1 MSGRNTGRTSLR
13 QRRRCRDPMR
23 EFDRLPPALRAWLA
37 RACLPWGPRS
47 VLRAYRRALGQ
58 SGDAGR
64 ALQVLDAIE
73 ARLIA
78 RDAARV
84 WGDTHPAGLGERS
97 PSAERPCPGC
107 R

>member
-84 WGDTHPAGLGERS
+84 WGDAHPAGLGERS
-97 PSAERPCPGC
+97 TGAERPCPGC
-107 R
+107 G

>member
-1 MSGRNTGRTSLR
+1 
-13 QRRRCRDPMR
+13 MR
-23 EFDRLPPALRAWLA
+23 EFDRLPPALRVWLA

-64 ALQVLDAIE
+64 ALQALDAIE

-84 WGDTHPAGLGERS
+84 WGDAHPAGLGERS
-97 PSAERPCPGC
+97 QGAEPPCPGC
-107 R
+107 E

>member
-1 MSGRNTGRTSLR
+1 MSYRNTGRTSLR
-13 QRRRCRDPMR
+13 HRRRSLDPMR
-23 EFDRLPPALRAWLA
+23 EFDRLPPVLRAWLV

-58 SGDAGR
+58 TGDTAR
-64 ALQVLDAIE
+64 ALEALDGIE

-84 WGDTHPAGLGERS
+84 WGRAHPAAAG
-97 PSAERPCPGC
+97 PG
-107 R
+107 

>member
-1 MSGRNTGRTSLR
+1 
-13 QRRRCRDPMR
+13 MR

-84 WGDTHPAGLGERS
+84 WGDAHPAGLGERS

>member
-47 VLRAYRRALGQ
+47 VLRAYQRALRQ
-58 SGDAGR
+58 SGDAAH
-64 ALQVLDAIE
+64 ALEALDRLE
-73 ARLIA
+73 ARLVA
-78 RDAARV
+78 RDAAQV
-84 WGDTHPAGLGERS
+84 WGAAYPVRPGAAQEAMD
-97 PSAERPCPGC
+97 RPCPMRG
-107 R
+107 

>member
-1 MSGRNTGRTSLR
+1 
-13 QRRRCRDPMR
+13 MR

-64 ALQVLDAIE
+64 ALQALDAIE

-84 WGDTHPAGLGERS
+84 WGDAHPAGLGERS
-97 PSAERPCPGC
+97 PGAEPPCAEY
-107 R
+107 

>member
-23 EFDRLPPALRAWLA
+23 EFDRLPPVLRVWLA

-47 VLRAYRRALGQ
+47 VLRAYQRALDQ

-64 ALQVLDAIE
+64 ALQALDAIE
-73 ARLIA
+73 ARLMA
-78 RDAARV
+78 RDATRV
-84 WGDTHPAGLGERS
+84 WGAAYPVG
-97 PSAERPCPGC
+97 PSEAQGAVDRPCPARG
-107 R
+107 